1 MKMYLLEK
9 HNDRTNACRR
19 IFDDSD
25 SNLFCFNNCNCNRK
39 TMDFR
44 CEKVSP
50 KNLVPQIWVWL
61 KNDQLN
67 STKLKQL
74 RESSPLG
81 VILAAGLSS
90 YKSGKDAM
98 IESTETAASI
108 VIHEME
114 YNVGTLGIVASIC
127 PLLGLLGT
135 VTGMIQVFGE
145 TISSSPAT
153 PSLATGISSALITTA
168 AGLIVAIPA
177 YIFHRYFTRKIEV
190 LILNLEQETSKLIT
204 SIYTSETQK
213 I

>member
-1 MKMYLLEK
+1 MIELMRAGGLLMIPIVICSVLITAIVIERLWTLDAK
-9 HNDRTNACRR
+9 
-19 IFDDSD
+19 
-25 SNLFCFNNCNCNRK
+25 
-39 TMDFR
+39 
-44 CEKVSP
+44 KVSP

-90 YKSGKDAM
+90 YKSGKEAM
-98 IESTETAASI
+98 IETTQTAASI

-114 YNVGTLGIVASIC
+114 YGLGTLGIIASIC

-153 PSLATGISSALITTA
+153 LSLAAGISSALITTA

>member
-1 MKMYLLEK
+1 MIELMRAGGLLMIPIVICSVLITAIVIERLWTLDAK
-9 HNDRTNACRR
+9 
-19 IFDDSD
+19 
-25 SNLFCFNNCNCNRK
+25 
-39 TMDFR
+39 
-44 CEKVSP
+44 KVAP

-90 YKSGKDAM
+90 YKSGKEAM
-98 IESTETAASI
+98 IESTQTAASI

-114 YNVGTLGIVASIC
+114 YSLGTLGIIATIC

-153 PSLATGISSALITTA
+153 LSLAAGISSALITTA

-177 YIFHRYFTRKIEV
+177 YIFHRYFTRKIEI
-190 LILNLEQETSKLIT
+190 LILNLEQETFKLIT
-204 SIYTSETQK
+204 SIYTSETQQ

>member
-1 MKMYLLEK
+1 MIELMRAGGLLMIPIVICSVLITAIVIERLWTLDAK
-9 HNDRTNACRR
+9 
-19 IFDDSD
+19 
-25 SNLFCFNNCNCNRK
+25 
-39 TMDFR
+39 
-44 CEKVSP
+44 KVSP

-114 YNVGTLGIVASIC
+114 YNIGTLGIVASIC

-153 PSLATGISSALITTA
+153 LSLAPGISSALITTA

-190 LILNLEQETSKLIT
+190 LILNLEQETFKLIT

>member
-1 MKMYLLEK
+1 MIELMRAGGFLMIPIVICSVLITAIVIERLWTLDAK
-9 HNDRTNACRR
+9 
-19 IFDDSD
+19 
-25 SNLFCFNNCNCNRK
+25 
-39 TMDFR
+39 
-44 CEKVSP
+44 KVSP

-67 STKLKQL
+67 STKLKKL

-90 YKSGKDAM
+90 YKIGKDAM

-153 PSLATGISSALITTA
+153 PFLATGISSALITTA

-204 SIYTSETQK
+204 SIYTSETEK

>member
-1 MKMYLLEK
+1 MIELMRAGGFLMIPIVICSVLITAIVIERLWTLDAK
-9 HNDRTNACRR
+9 
-19 IFDDSD
+19 
-25 SNLFCFNNCNCNRK
+25 
-39 TMDFR
+39 
-44 CEKVSP
+44 KVSP

-98 IESTETAASI
+98 IESTEAAASI

-114 YNVGTLGIVASIC
+114 YNIGTLGIIASIC

-145 TISSSPAT
+145 TISSSSAS

>member
-1 MKMYLLEK
+1 MIELMRAGGLLMIPIVICSVLITAIVIERLWTLDAK
-9 HNDRTNACRR
+9 
-19 IFDDSD
+19 
-25 SNLFCFNNCNCNRK
+25 
-39 TMDFR
+39 
-44 CEKVSP
+44 KVSP

-114 YNVGTLGIVASIC
+114 YNLGTLGIIASIC

-153 PSLATGISSALITTA
+153 LSLATGISSALITTA

-177 YIFHRYFTRKIEV
+177 YIFHRYFTRKIEI
-190 LILNLEQETSKLIT
+190 LILNLEQETFKLIT

>member
-1 MKMYLLEK
+1 MIELMRAGGLLMIPIVICSVLITAIVIERLWTLDAK
-9 HNDRTNACRR
+9 
-19 IFDDSD
+19 
-25 SNLFCFNNCNCNRK
+25 
-39 TMDFR
+39 
-44 CEKVSP
+44 KVSP

-67 STKLKQL
+67 STKFKQL

-90 YKSGKDAM
+90 YKGGKHAM

-114 YNVGTLGIVASIC
+114 YNLGTLGIIASIC

-153 PSLATGISSALITTA
+153 LSLAPGISSALITTA

-177 YIFHRYFTRKIEV
+177 YIFHRYFTRKIEI
-190 LILNLEQETSKLIT
+190 LILNLEQETFKLIT
-204 SIYTSETQK
+204 SIYTNETQK

>member
-1 MKMYLLEK
+1 MIELIRAGGFLMIPIVICSVLITAIVIERLWTLDAK
-9 HNDRTNACRR
+9 
-19 IFDDSD
+19 
-25 SNLFCFNNCNCNRK
+25 
-39 TMDFR
+39 
-44 CEKVSP
+44 KVSP

-114 YNVGTLGIVASIC
+114 YNLGTLGIIASIC

-153 PSLATGISSALITTA
+153 LSLAPGISSALITTA

-177 YIFHRYFTRKIEV
+177 YIFHRYFTRKIEI
-190 LILNLEQETSKLIT
+190 LILNLEQETFKLIT

>member
-1 MKMYLLEK
+1 MIELMRAGGLLMIPIVICSVLITAIIIERLWTL
-9 HNDRTNACRR
+9 DAG
-19 IFDDSD
+19 
-25 SNLFCFNNCNCNRK
+25 
-39 TMDFR
+39 
-44 CEKVSP
+44 KVSP

-90 YKSGKDAM
+90 YKSGKEAM

-114 YNVGTLGIVASIC
+114 YNLGTLGIIASIC

-153 PSLATGISSALITTA
+153 LSLAAGISSALITTA

>member
-1 MKMYLLEK
+1 MIELMRAGGLLMIPIVICSVLITAIVIERLWTLDAK
-9 HNDRTNACRR
+9 
-19 IFDDSD
+19 
-25 SNLFCFNNCNCNRK
+25 
-39 TMDFR
+39 
-44 CEKVSP
+44 KVSP

-108 VIHEME
+108 VINEME
-114 YNVGTLGIVASIC
+114 SGLGTLGIIASIC

-153 PSLATGISSALITTA
+153 LSLAAGISSALITTA

>member
-1 MKMYLLEK
+1 MIELMRAGGLLMIPIVMCSVLITAIVIERLWTLDAK
-9 HNDRTNACRR
+9 
-19 IFDDSD
+19 
-25 SNLFCFNNCNCNRK
+25 
-39 TMDFR
+39 
-44 CEKVSP
+44 KVSP

-90 YKSGKDAM
+90 YKSGKDVM

-114 YNVGTLGIVASIC
+114 YNLGTLGIIASIC

-153 PSLATGISSALITTA
+153 LSLATGISSALITTA

-177 YIFHRYFTRKIEV
+177 YIFHRYFTRKIEI
-190 LILNLEQETSKLIT
+190 LILNLEQETFKLIT
-204 SIYTSETQK
+204 SIYASETQK

>member
-1 MKMYLLEK
+1 MIELMRAGGLLMIPIVICSVLITAIVIERLWTLDAK
-9 HNDRTNACRR
+9 
-19 IFDDSD
+19 
-25 SNLFCFNNCNCNRK
+25 
-39 TMDFR
+39 
-44 CEKVSP
+44 KVSP

-114 YNVGTLGIVASIC
+114 YNLGTLGIIASIC

-153 PSLATGISSALITTA
+153 LSLATGISSALITTA

-190 LILNLEQETSKLIT
+190 LILNLEQETFKLIT

>member
-1 MKMYLLEK
+1 MIDLIGAGGLLMIPIVICSVLISAIIIERLWTLDAK
-9 HNDRTNACRR
+9 R
-19 IFDDSD
+19 
-25 SNLFCFNNCNCNRK
+25 
-39 TMDFR
+39 
-44 CEKVSP
+44 VSP

-67 STKLKQL
+67 STKLKRL

-81 VILAAGLSS
+81 IILAAGLCS
-90 YKSGKDAM
+90 YKNGKEAM
-98 IESTETAASI
+98 IESTEKAASI

-114 YNVGTLGIVASIC
+114 YNLATLGIISAIC

-145 TISSSPAT
+145 VISSPSPAAL
-153 PSLATGISSALITTA
+153 SLATGISSALITTA
-168 AGLIVAIPA
+168 AGLTVAIPA

-204 SIYTSETQK
+204 SIYTIETQ
-213 I
+213 

>member
-1 MKMYLLEK
+1 MIELIRAGGFLMIPIVICSVLITAIVIERLWTLDAK
-9 HNDRTNACRR
+9 
-19 IFDDSD
+19 
-25 SNLFCFNNCNCNRK
+25 
-39 TMDFR
+39 
-44 CEKVSP
+44 KVSP

-90 YKSGKDAM
+90 YESGKDAM

-114 YNVGTLGIVASIC
+114 YNIGTLGIVASIC

-153 PSLATGISSALITTA
+153 LSLAAGISSALITTA

-204 SIYTSETQK
+204 SIYTSETEK

>member
-1 MKMYLLEK
+1 MIELMRAGGLLMIPIVICSVLITAIVIERLWTLDAK
-9 HNDRTNACRR
+9 
-19 IFDDSD
+19 
-25 SNLFCFNNCNCNRK
+25 
-39 TMDFR
+39 
-44 CEKVSP
+44 KVSP

-114 YNVGTLGIVASIC
+114 YNLGTLGIIASIC

-153 PSLATGISSALITTA
+153 LSLAPGISSALITTA

-177 YIFHRYFTRKIEV
+177 YIFHRYFTRKIEI

>member
-1 MKMYLLEK
+1 MIELIRAGGFLMIPIVICSVLITAIVIERLWTLDAK
-9 HNDRTNACRR
+9 
-19 IFDDSD
+19 
-25 SNLFCFNNCNCNRK
+25 
-39 TMDFR
+39 
-44 CEKVSP
+44 KVSP

-90 YKSGKDAM
+90 YKSGKEAM

-114 YNVGTLGIVASIC
+114 YNLGTLGIIASIY

-153 PSLATGISSALITTA
+153 LSLAAGISSALITTA

-177 YIFHRYFTRKIEV
+177 YIFHRYFTRKIEI
-190 LILNLEQETSKLIT
+190 LILNLEQETFKLIT

>member
-1 MKMYLLEK
+1 MIELMRAGGFLMIPIVICSVLITAIVIERLWTLDAK
-9 HNDRTNACRR
+9 
-19 IFDDSD
+19 
-25 SNLFCFNNCNCNRK
+25 
-39 TMDFR
+39 
-44 CEKVSP
+44 KVSP

-90 YKSGKDAM
+90 YKIGKDAM

-114 YNVGTLGIVASIC
+114 YNIGTLGIIASIC

-177 YIFHRYFTRKIEV
+177 IYFIGTLPE
-190 LILNLEQETSKLIT
+190 KL
-204 SIYTSETQK
+204 K
-213 I
+213 F

>member
-1 MKMYLLEK
+1 MIELMRAGGLLMIPIVICSVLITAIVIERLWTLDAK
-9 HNDRTNACRR
+9 
-19 IFDDSD
+19 
-25 SNLFCFNNCNCNRK
+25 
-39 TMDFR
+39 
-44 CEKVSP
+44 KVSP

-90 YKSGKDAM
+90 QKSGKDAM

-114 YNVGTLGIVASIC
+114 YNIGTLGIIASIC

>member
-1 MKMYLLEK
+1 MIELIRAGGFLMIPIVICSVLITAIVIERLWTLDTK
-9 HNDRTNACRR
+9 
-19 IFDDSD
+19 
-25 SNLFCFNNCNCNRK
+25 
-39 TMDFR
+39 
-44 CEKVSP
+44 KVSP

-61 KNDQLN
+61 KNDQIN

-81 VILAAGLSS
+81 VILASGLSS
-90 YKSGKDAM
+90 YKNGKEAM

-114 YNVGTLGIVASIC
+114 YNLGTLGIIASIC

-145 TISSSPAT
+145 TTSSSPT
-153 PSLATGISSALITTA
+153 TLSLAAGISSALITTA

-204 SIYTSETQK
+204 SIYTSETQQ

>member
-1 MKMYLLEK
+1 MIELIRAGGWLMIPIVICSVLITSIIIERLWTLDAK
-9 HNDRTNACRR
+9 R
-19 IFDDSD
+19 
-25 SNLFCFNNCNCNRK
+25 
-39 TMDFR
+39 
-44 CEKVSP
+44 VSP
-50 KNLVPQIWVWL
+50 KSLVPQIWVWL
-61 KNDQLN
+61 KNDQLD
-67 STKLKQL
+67 SFKLKQL

-90 YKSGKDAM
+90 HESGKEAM
-98 IESTETAASI
+98 IESVEKAASV

-114 YNVGTLGIVASIC
+114 YNLGTLGIIAAIC

-145 TISSSPAT
+145 AIYFSPAA

-204 SIYTSETQK
+204 SIYTSET
-213 I
+213 

>member
-1 MKMYLLEK
+1 MIELMRAGGLLMIPIVICSVLITAIVIERLWTLDAK
-9 HNDRTNACRR
+9 
-19 IFDDSD
+19 
-25 SNLFCFNNCNCNRK
+25 
-39 TMDFR
+39 
-44 CEKVSP
+44 KVSP

-114 YNVGTLGIVASIC
+114 YNLGTLGIIASIC

-145 TISSSPAT
+145 TISSSPAAL
-153 PSLATGISSALITTA
+153 SLAPGISSALITTA

-190 LILNLEQETSKLIT
+190 LILNLEQKTSKLIA

>member
-1 MKMYLLEK
+1 MIELMRAGGLLMIPIVICSVLITAIVIERLWTLDAK
-9 HNDRTNACRR
+9 
-19 IFDDSD
+19 
-25 SNLFCFNNCNCNRK
+25 
-39 TMDFR
+39 
-44 CEKVSP
+44 KVSP

-114 YNVGTLGIVASIC
+114 YNLGTLGIIASIC

-153 PSLATGISSALITTA
+153 LSLAPGISSALITTA

>member
-1 MKMYLLEK
+1 MIELMRAGGFLMIPIVICSVLITAIVIERLWTLDAK
-9 HNDRTNACRR
+9 
-19 IFDDSD
+19 
-25 SNLFCFNNCNCNRK
+25 
-39 TMDFR
+39 
-44 CEKVSP
+44 KVSP

-74 RESSPLG
+74 RESAPLG

-90 YKSGKDAM
+90 YKSGKEAM
-98 IESTETAASI
+98 IESTQTAASI

-114 YNVGTLGIVASIC
+114 YSLGTLGIIATIC

-153 PSLATGISSALITTA
+153 LSLAAGISSALITTA

-204 SIYTSETQK
+204 SIYTSETQQ

>member
-1 MKMYLLEK
+1 MIELMRAGGFLMIPIVICSVLITAIVIERLWTL
-9 HNDRTNACRR
+9 DAR
-19 IFDDSD
+19 
-25 SNLFCFNNCNCNRK
+25 
-39 TMDFR
+39 
-44 CEKVSP
+44 KVSP

-81 VILAAGLSS
+81 VILSAGLSS

-114 YNVGTLGIVASIC
+114 YNIGTLGIVASIC

-153 PSLATGISSALITTA
+153 SSLATGISSALITTA

>member
-1 MKMYLLEK
+1 MRAGGLLMIPIVICSVLITAIVIERLWTLDAK
-9 HNDRTNACRR
+9 
-19 IFDDSD
+19 
-25 SNLFCFNNCNCNRK
+25 
-39 TMDFR
+39 
-44 CEKVSP
+44 KVSP

-114 YNVGTLGIVASIC
+114 YNIGTLGIIASIC

-153 PSLATGISSALITTA
+153 LSLAPGISSALITTA

>member
-1 MKMYLLEK
+1 MIELMRAGGLLMIPIVICSVLITAIVIERLWTLDAK
-9 HNDRTNACRR
+9 
-19 IFDDSD
+19 
-25 SNLFCFNNCNCNRK
+25 
-39 TMDFR
+39 
-44 CEKVSP
+44 KVSP

-114 YNVGTLGIVASIC
+114 YNLGTLGIIASIC

-153 PSLATGISSALITTA
+153 LSLAPGISSALITTA

-177 YIFHRYFTRKIEV
+177 YIFHRYFTRKIEI
-190 LILNLEQETSKLIT
+190 LILNLEQETFKLIT

>member
-1 MKMYLLEK
+1 MIELMRAGGLLMIPIVICSVLITAIVIERLWTLDAK
-9 HNDRTNACRR
+9 
-19 IFDDSD
+19 
-25 SNLFCFNNCNCNRK
+25 
-39 TMDFR
+39 
-44 CEKVSP
+44 KVSP

-90 YKSGKDAM
+90 YKSGKEAM
-98 IESTETAASI
+98 IESTQTAASI

-114 YNVGTLGIVASIC
+114 YSLGTLGIIATIC

-153 PSLATGISSALITTA
+153 LSLAAGISSALITTA

-190 LILNLEQETSKLIT
+190 LILNLEQETSKLIA

>member
-1 MKMYLLEK
+1 MIELMRAGGLLMIPIVICSVLITAIVIERLWTLDAK
-9 HNDRTNACRR
+9 
-19 IFDDSD
+19 
-25 SNLFCFNNCNCNRK
+25 
-39 TMDFR
+39 
-44 CEKVSP
+44 KVSP
-50 KNLVPQIWVWL
+50 RNLVPQVWVWL

-67 STKLKQL
+67 STKLKHL

-114 YNVGTLGIVASIC
+114 YNIGTLGIIASIC

-153 PSLATGISSALITTA
+153 LSLATGISSALITTA

-190 LILNLEQETSKLIT
+190 LILNLEQETAKLIT

>member
-1 MKMYLLEK
+1 MIELMRAGGLLMIPIVICSVLITAIVIERLWTLDAK
-9 HNDRTNACRR
+9 
-19 IFDDSD
+19 
-25 SNLFCFNNCNCNRK
+25 
-39 TMDFR
+39 
-44 CEKVSP
+44 KVSP

-81 VILAAGLSS
+81 VILASGLSS
-90 YKSGKDAM
+90 YKSGKEAM
-98 IESTETAASI
+98 IESTQTAASI

-114 YNVGTLGIVASIC
+114 YSLGTLGIIATIC

-153 PSLATGISSALITTA
+153 LSLAAGISSALITTA

>member
-1 MKMYLLEK
+1 MIELMRAGGLLMIPIVICSVLITAIVIERLWTLDAK
-9 HNDRTNACRR
+9 
-19 IFDDSD
+19 
-25 SNLFCFNNCNCNRK
+25 
-39 TMDFR
+39 
-44 CEKVSP
+44 KVAP

-90 YKSGKDAM
+90 YKSGKEAM
-98 IESTETAASI
+98 IETTQTAASI
-108 VIHEME
+108 VINEME
-114 YNVGTLGIVASIC
+114 YGLGTLGIIASIC

-153 PSLATGISSALITTA
+153 LSLAAGISSALITTA

-204 SIYTSETQK
+204 SIYMSETQK

>member
-1 MKMYLLEK
+1 
-9 HNDRTNACRR
+9 
-19 IFDDSD
+19 
-25 SNLFCFNNCNCNRK
+25 
-39 TMDFR
+39 
-44 CEKVSP
+44 
-50 KNLVPQIWVWL
+50 
-61 KNDQLN
+61 
-67 STKLKQL
+67 
-74 RESSPLG
+74 
-81 VILAAGLSS
+81 
-90 YKSGKDAM
+90 M
-98 IESTETAASI
+98 IESTQTAASI

-114 YNVGTLGIVASIC
+114 YSLGTLGIIATIC

-153 PSLATGISSALITTA
+153 LSLAAGISSALITTA

-204 SIYTSETQK
+204 SIYTSETQQ

>member
-1 MKMYLLEK
+1 MIELMRAGGLLMIPIVICSVLVTAIIIERLWTLDAK
-9 HNDRTNACRR
+9 
-19 IFDDSD
+19 
-25 SNLFCFNNCNCNRK
+25 
-39 TMDFR
+39 
-44 CEKVSP
+44 KVSP

-90 YKSGKDAM
+90 YKSGKEAM
-98 IESTETAASI
+98 IESTQTAASI

-114 YNVGTLGIVASIC
+114 YSLGTLGIIATIC

-153 PSLATGISSALITTA
+153 LSLAAGISSALITTA

-190 LILNLEQETSKLIT
+190 LILNLEQETSKLIA

>member
-1 MKMYLLEK
+1 MIELM
-9 HNDRTNACRR
+9 RTGGFLMIPIVICSILITAIVIERLWTL
-19 IFDDSD
+19 DA
-25 SNLFCFNNCNCNRK
+25 K
-39 TMDFR
+39 
-44 CEKVSP
+44 KVSP

-90 YKSGKDAM
+90 YKIGKDAM

-114 YNVGTLGIVASIC
+114 YNIGTLGIIASIC

-153 PSLATGISSALITTA
+153 LSLAPGISSALITTA

>member
-1 MKMYLLEK
+1 MIELMRAGGLLMIPIVICSVLITAIIIERLWTL
-9 HNDRTNACRR
+9 DAG
-19 IFDDSD
+19 
-25 SNLFCFNNCNCNRK
+25 
-39 TMDFR
+39 
-44 CEKVSP
+44 KVSP

-67 STKLKQL
+67 SIKLKQL

-114 YNVGTLGIVASIC
+114 YNIGTLGIIASIC

-153 PSLATGISSALITTA
+153 LSLATGISSALITTA

-190 LILNLEQETSKLIT
+190 LILNLEQETFKLIT

>member
-1 MKMYLLEK
+1 MIELMRAGGLLMIPIVICSVLITAIVIERLWTLDAK
-9 HNDRTNACRR
+9 
-19 IFDDSD
+19 
-25 SNLFCFNNCNCNRK
+25 
-39 TMDFR
+39 
-44 CEKVSP
+44 KVSP

-90 YKSGKDAM
+90 YKSGKEAM
-98 IESTETAASI
+98 IETTQTAASI
-108 VIHEME
+108 VINEME
-114 YNVGTLGIVASIC
+114 YGLGTLGIIASIC

-153 PSLATGISSALITTA
+153 LSLAAGISSALITTA

-204 SIYTSETQK
+204 SIYTSETQQ